1 MTGKKKTLFQK
12 LQNVK
17 SKYCASKATVTDVKA
32 AGKVYVADAV
42 AKGKPKA
49 EAEAS
54 VARVLASSCPIAVSG
69 TRRPTTRRRATAA
82 APRAAPRR
90 KATTRKRRA

>member
-32 AGKVYVADAV
+32 AGKVYVTDAV
-42 AKGKPKA
+42 KKGKSKA

-54 VARVLASSCPIAVSG
+54 VARVLASSCPIAASVG
-69 TRRPTTRRRATAA
+69 KKPARRRAATKA
-82 APRAAPRR
+82 APRATPKRTTARR
-90 KATTRKRRA
+90 KAR